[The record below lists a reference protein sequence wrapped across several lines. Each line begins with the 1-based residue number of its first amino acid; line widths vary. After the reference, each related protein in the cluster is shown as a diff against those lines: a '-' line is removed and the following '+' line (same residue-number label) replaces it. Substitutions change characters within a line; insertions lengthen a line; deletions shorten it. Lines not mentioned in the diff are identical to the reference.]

1 MSMQNITTTII
12 IIITTTTTTFIT
24 MLSQTCSSLSITFY
38 TPDVSL
44 MTYHWVDFSRW
55 LVFYN
60 SVTEFDSVYCTN
72 MLYTFFL
79 KVCFKFRQ
87 NIVIFFWSTN
97 IYFVLSLKNSP
108 LLLWFM
114 ICLVLRVSDG
124 HCHALRRVLLMRCT
138 FAVWF
143 ASGHW
148 KAL

>member
-108 LLLWFM
+108 LLL
-114 ICLVLRVSDG
+114 
-124 HCHALRRVLLMRCT
+124 
-138 FAVWF
+138 
-143 ASGHW
+143 
-148 KAL
+148 